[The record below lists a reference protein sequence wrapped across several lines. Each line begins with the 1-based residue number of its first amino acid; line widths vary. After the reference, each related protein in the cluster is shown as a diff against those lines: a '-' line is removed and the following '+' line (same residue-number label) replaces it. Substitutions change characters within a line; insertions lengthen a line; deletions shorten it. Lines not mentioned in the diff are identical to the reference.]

1 VNASLVIS
9 HGHIWQDRVRSCHR
23 LYSQYFIITAAS
35 SLFIALVNPEN
46 ELKHSFVSH
55 PDLGCT
61 FGNCEWYRCYFG
73 RMVTTTPTDATLAN
87 SPLRQR
93 RRSLLCLGIFRDCDD
108 GENDSG
114 ASDGDVEDDN
124 DGGNNSTDVGVG
136 AGTADIFNDDWC
148 LGIFRD
154 CDIDSNTTTSSNCS
168 DANGGIFGGR
178 PPFGDCGIITEL
190 LFGSE
195 NGILKGTDTDGDGL
209 NDQFSF
215 GSNSSD
221 KGPFGFGLLPEGAF
235 LYKIFNRDDDKTTLE
250 AIVDVFDDGTDAFSF
265 GFIEDWSNSAV
276 TTNQT
281 CVNEDDAP
289 ACFDATGNDGFW
301 VCRTLTDPYTAEPTS
316 KSVCI
321 GTGSFLEGNDAC
333 GCCSS
338 TTNGTASPTCP
349 APCPCTCDRD
359 GTDDGVWINTDLNVL
374 EIENATDFN
383 IRKCVDPRWA
393 VSAVNGFGRITCLE
407 DCPSDDDA

>member
-1 VNASLVIS
+1 MPKMNSSTLLLVLLSLVAPLQVIV
-9 HGHIWQDRVRSCHR
+9 D
-23 LYSQYFIITAAS
+23 AADAKS
-35 SLFIALVNPEN
+35 SGLLRQTSSDVN
-46 ELKHSFVSH
+46 LLH
-55 PDLGCT
+55 
-61 FGNCEWYRCYFG
+61 
-73 RMVTTTPTDATLAN
+73 

-93 RRSLLCLGIFRDCDD
+93 RNLLCLGIFRDCDEDENGGDVND
-108 GENDSG
+108 GNDGVDEND
-114 ASDGDVEDDN
+114 D
-124 DGGNNSTDVGVG
+124 GNNSTDVGAGVG
-136 AGTADIFNDDWC
+136 TVDINSDDWC

-154 CDIDSNTTTSSNCS
+154 CDSNSNQTTNSDCSNS
-168 DANGGIFGGR
+168 DGGIFGGR
-178 PPFGDCGIITEL
+178 PLFGDCGIITEL

-195 NGILKGTDTDGDGL
+195 NGILNGTDTDGDGR

-221 KGPFGFGLLPEGAF
+221 KGPFGFGLLPEGGF
-235 LYKIFNRDDDKTTLE
+235 LYKIFNRDDDKTILE

-265 GFIEDWSNSAV
+265 GFIEDWSESAV

-321 GTGSFLEGNDAC
+321 GTGSFLDGNDAC

-338 TTNGTASPTCP
+338 STNGTSAPACP

-359 GTDDGVWINTDLNVL
+359 GTGDGVWINTDLNVL

-393 VSAVNGFGRITCLE
+393 VSAINGFSRITCLE
-407 DCPSDDDA
+407 ECPSDDDE